1 MLEAC
6 GFSVVT
12 HVVIV
17 VILVHFW
24 SVGVMYS
31 VGVWTKPHVGSG
43 LFGIVSVVS
52 VIRCVISGVLV
63 APPLLWRELP
73 NGLCYDFIVF
83 SYFND

>member
-6 GFSVVT
+6 GFSVLA

-24 SVGVMYS
+24 SVGVMCS
-31 VGVWTKPHVGSG
+31 VGVWTTPVVSVLVGVV
-43 LFGIVSVVS
+43 FVVS
-52 VIRCVISGVLV
+52 VIRCVISLGLV

-73 NGLCYDFIVF
+73 NGLCYWFIVF
-83 SYFND
+83 CYLNY